1 MSHPI
6 QAALIGGLGYAATVF
21 HTPLLRS
28 LPDLFTLVHVV
39 DVLHHS
45 NNDDKSNS
53 EDPRKQLP
61 PSFVETFGPTV
72 KFSTRFNDTLEDATI
87 ELVRLYSISTE
98 GD

>member
-21 HTPLLRS
+21 HTPLLQS

-39 DVLHHS
+39 DVLYH
-45 NNDDKSNS
+45 NDNDESNS
-53 EDPRKQLP
+53 KDPINQLP
-61 PSFVETFGPTV
+61 PSFAETFGQNV
-72 KFSTRFNDTLEDATI
+72 KFSTRFNDTLEDAAI
-87 ELVRLYSISTE
+87 ELVRIYSIATE